1 MTGRAD
7 PAVGQ
12 HRPVLDSPRTRK
24 RVLITGA
31 EGTIGTVLRA
41 ALGELYELRSLTRD
55 RVDFPSHVADIAD
68 LEAIAPAF
76 EEMDAVVHLAATAS
90 VSAPWE
96 EVRDSNVVGTYN
108 VYEAARRAGVGLV
121 VFASSNHAIG
131 MYEVEGAPEIYEL
144 DDPRVYDE
152 KVELR
157 PDSLYGVSKAYGEVL
172 GRYYVDQ
179 HGLRVICLRIGSVRG
194 DDDPTALPSLEA
206 APWKHLTPNQRRK
219 RQRAVWLSKRD
230 CAELV
235 RCALDAD
242 DVRWAVVYGIS
253 DNPRQFWDLSSA
265 RELLG
270 YEPQDRAPE

>member
-1 MTGRAD
+1 MTERAER
-7 PAVGQ
+7 AVGQ
-12 HRPVLDSPRTRK
+12 HRPVLDTPTKRK

-31 EGTIGTVLRA
+31 EGTIGSVLRA
-41 ALGELYELRSLTRD
+41 ALAQHYELRSLTRD
-55 RVDFPSHVADIAD
+55 PVDFPSHVADIGD
-68 LEAIAPAF
+68 LDAIAPAF
-76 EEMDAVVHLAATAS
+76 EGIDAVVHLAATAE

-96 EVRDSNVVGTYN
+96 EVRDSNIVGTYN

-131 MYEVEGAPEIYEL
+131 MYEVDGAPELYEL

-152 KVELR
+152 RAELR

-179 HGLRVICLRIGSVRG
+179 HGLRVICLRIGSVRPN
-194 DDDPTALPSLEA
+194 DDPTSLSGLEA
-206 APWKHLTPNQRRK
+206 APWKELTPDQRRK
-219 RQRAVWLSKRD
+219 RGRAVWLSHRD

-253 DNPRQFWDLSSA
+253 NNPRQFWDLSSA
-265 RELLG
+265 RKLLG
-270 YEPQDRAPE
+270 YRPQDRAPE